1 MSDMNNY
8 RNDFLNGIKAA
19 QGLPQGPNQ
28 PPRVEQGGPG
38 MINCT
43 NDNRPGIY
51 SNLQGNM
58 VFSPNSVHAIKPG
71 MEAIPQT
78 QPPMYNHPMPQQQMP
93 FPQRPMGMG
102 MPPMGQQPQM
112 QRPMYQQMPPQQ
124 RPMGMP
130 GMPPM
135 MQNHQMPP
143 MGRPMP
149 YPQVPMQQPPMGRMP
164 MPQGPQV
171 MNNGMPFGFNPNPTN
186 VSIIPNNVPFRYQVP
201 PDEAVPI
208 LPADLVNMK
217 TLETGKID
225 FANPDS
231 VQKVADPFG
240 YQSMNQNPNIGRRP
254 NGVTNPAAYRP
265 NSAPNI
271 NNIPVYGG
279 KYRPFNSVP
288 MGYGLSD
295 SDLSFMAPTQ
305 EEIDRGLVPEVVI
318 DPKEIKKLEEEERK
332 SMEEAKKNPPKTLEQ
347 IYKEYMSHDNG
358 KLVRVP
364 HGQLDEDELEYRK
377 NMMKEKF
384 NERLPVNPDPTANM
398 TIAKKEEY
406 LLKEHSMEGLDTSK
420 WKKLPNESIVDKDK
434 VFNLDFKNKCL
445 EYAEKLTRFNFPLQ
459 QIFLDMIHLD
469 ERWLPKDTLEL
480 KYWFEYA
487 DEQIG
492 HNEYWHKNGIIPVD
506 GIRKSC
512 YDPDY
517 WSQEN
522 IAKHIP
528 SYLINF
534 KLLTTK
540 DGKPYI
546 CAGVDQNT
554 NNKLERSIAN
564 PPRPYTENDERGN
577 IIKYKYTRKKDLSSS
592 EFDELCENLKNVIY
606 YQMRMFKKT
615 KYKNDE
621 IDYNRKKQIIEFAY
635 PTDESVEED
644 NPCYNPYDPYQAREH
659 YRKLEEAKYEHQ
671 YKYFRQL
678 LSKKM
683 TEDEFNDWWY
693 QLTGQRRNYKPRQLT
708 EEERFQQ
715 YLDHKRML
723 TARHMQFLDSLVPVD
738 TEVRRAN
745 YLNFCENSWQELTDG
760 VLDHGSLRDFCNNLS
775 HVKYK
780 MADMHIEE
788 DRRKAYNEAIR
799 RTLNLDQIP
808 RENLNPDHPAG
819 NVFGIDKNNNL
830 TSGDFINLSD
840 IDGYEEKKRRFMGC
854 YNLHHKGT
862 IPMRGIQ

>member
-58 VFSPNSVHAIKPG
+58 VFSPDSVHAIKPG

-78 QPPMYNHPMPQQQMP
+78 QPPMYNHPMPQQQMS
-93 FPQRPMGMG
+93 FQQRPMGMG
-102 MPPMGQQPQM
+102 MPPM
-112 QRPMYQQMPPQQ
+112 
-124 RPMGMP
+124 
-130 GMPPM
+130 
-135 MQNHQMPP
+135 MQNPQMPP
-143 MGRPMP
+143 MGQRPMP
-149 YPQVPMQQPPMGRMP
+149 YPQMPMQQPPMGRPMP

-171 MNNGMPFGFNPNPTN
+171 MNNGMPFGFNPNPPS

-240 YQSMNQNPNIGRRP
+240 YQAMNQNPNIGRRP
-254 NGVTNPAAYRP
+254 NGVTNPSAYRP
-265 NSAPNI
+265 NSTPNI

-288 MGYGLSD
+288 MGYGSTS
-295 SDLSFMAPTQ
+295 SDLDFMAPTQ
-305 EEIDRGLVPEVVI
+305 EEIDRGLVPEVVT
-318 DPKEIKKLEEEERK
+318 DPEEIKKMEEEER
-332 SMEEAKKNPPKTLEQ
+332 EAMKKPPRTLEQ

-364 HGQLDEDELEYRK
+364 KGQLDEDELKYRE
-377 NMMKEKF
+377 NMMKKKF
-384 NERLPVNPDPTANM
+384 EERPPVDPTETM
-398 TIAKKEEY
+398 TIAEKEEY
-406 LLKEHSMEGLDTSK
+406 LLSRHSKEGLDLSK
-420 WKKLPNESIVDKDK
+420 WKPLPNEEIVDKDK
-434 VFNLDFKNKCL
+434 VFNLDFKKKCL
-445 EYAEKLTRFNFPLQ
+445 EYAEKVTSFDFPLQ

-469 ERWLPKDTLEL
+469 PRWLPRTTLEL
-480 KYWFEYA
+480 EYWFMYA
-487 DEQIG
+487 DFRISE
-492 HNEYWHKNGIIPVD
+492 NRLMHKGFSVPFDKAKNLF
-506 GIRKSC
+506 
-512 YDPDY
+512 YDPDS

-522 IAKHIP
+522 IAKHVKFMRFDFSI
-528 SYLINF
+528 SE
-534 KLLTTK
+534 
-540 DGKPYI
+540 DGKLVIDDMNLAKAMSY
-546 CAGVDQNT
+546 VSS
-554 NNKLERSIAN
+554 NNIPKA
-564 PPRPYTENDERGN
+564 YTETDEKGN
-577 IIKYKYTRKKDLSSS
+577 IIEYKFTRKNMSLVT
-592 EFDELCENLKNVIY
+592 DEEYEKFKIVTFLKMQGFMNVKREPDEN
-606 YQMRMFKKT
+606 
-615 KYKNDE
+615 
-621 IDYNRKKQIIEFAY
+621 DYNRKEQAKLVY

-644 NPCYNPYDPYQAREH
+644 NPYYNPYDPYQARMH
-659 YRKLEEAKYEHQ
+659 YAKLERAKDEYQ

-678 LSKKM
+678 MAKKM

-693 QLTGQRRNYKPRQLT
+693 QRTGQRRNYKPRQLT

>member
-93 FPQRPMGMG
+93 FPQRPMGMPPMMQHPQ

-130 GMPPM
+130 PM
-135 MQNHQMPP
+135 MQHPQMPP
-143 MGRPMP
+143 MGRP
-149 YPQVPMQQPPMGRMP
+149 MP

-254 NGVTNPAAYRP
+254 NGVTNPSAYRP

-288 MGYGLSD
+288 MGYGSTS
-295 SDLSFMAPTQ
+295 SDLDFMAPTQ
-305 EEIDRGLVPEVVI
+305 EEIDRGLVPEVVT
-318 DPKEIKKLEEEERK
+318 DPEEIKKMEEEER
-332 SMEEAKKNPPKTLEQ
+332 EAMKKPPRTLEQ

-364 HGQLDEDELEYRK
+364 KGQLDEDELKYRE
-377 NMMKEKF
+377 NMMKKKF
-384 NERLPVNPDPTANM
+384 EERPPVDPTETM
-398 TIAKKEEY
+398 TIAEKEEY
-406 LLKEHSMEGLDTSK
+406 LLSRHSKEGLDLSK
-420 WKKLPNESIVDKDK
+420 WKPLPNEEIVDKDK
-434 VFNLDFKNKCL
+434 VFNLDFKKKCL
-445 EYAEKLTRFNFPLQ
+445 EYAEKVTSFDFPLQ

-469 ERWLPKDTLEL
+469 PRWLPRTTLEL
-480 KYWFEYA
+480 EYWFKYA
-487 DEQIG
+487 DFRISE
-492 HNEYWHKNGIIPVD
+492 NRLMHKGFSVPFDKAKN
-506 GIRKSC
+506 SF
-512 YDPDY
+512 YDPDS

-522 IAKHIP
+522 IAKHVKFMRFDFSI
-528 SYLINF
+528 SE
-534 KLLTTK
+534 
-540 DGKPYI
+540 DGKLVIDDMNLAKAMSY
-546 CAGVDQNT
+546 VSS
-554 NNKLERSIAN
+554 NNIPKA
-564 PPRPYTENDERGN
+564 YTETDEKGN
-577 IIKYKYTRKKDLSSS
+577 IIEYKK
-592 EFDELCENLKNVIY
+592 
-606 YQMRMFKKT
+606 
-615 KYKNDE
+615 
-621 IDYNRKKQIIEFAY
+621 IIH
-635 PTDESVEED
+635 
-644 NPCYNPYDPYQAREH
+644 N
-659 YRKLEEAKYEHQ
+659 
-671 YKYFRQL
+671 
-678 LSKKM
+678 
-683 TEDEFNDWWY
+683 
-693 QLTGQRRNYKPRQLT
+693 
-708 EEERFQQ
+708 
-715 YLDHKRML
+715 
-723 TARHMQFLDSLVPVD
+723 
-738 TEVRRAN
+738 
-745 YLNFCENSWQELTDG
+745 
-760 VLDHGSLRDFCNNLS
+760 
-775 HVKYK
+775 
-780 MADMHIEE
+780 
-788 DRRKAYNEAIR
+788 
-799 RTLNLDQIP
+799 
-808 RENLNPDHPAG
+808 
-819 NVFGIDKNNNL
+819 
-830 TSGDFINLSD
+830 
-840 IDGYEEKKRRFMGC
+840 
-854 YNLHHKGT
+854 
-862 IPMRGIQ
+862 

>member
-124 RPMGMP
+124 RPMGMN
-130 GMPPM
+130 MPPM

-143 MGRPMP
+143 MGQRPMP
-149 YPQVPMQQPPMGRMP
+149 YPQMQMQQPPMGRPMP

-171 MNNGMPFGFNPNPTN
+171 MNNGMPFGFNPNPPN

-254 NGVTNPAAYRP
+254 NGVTNPSAYRP

-288 MGYGLSD
+288 MGYGSTS
-295 SDLSFMAPTQ
+295 SDLDFMAPTQ
-305 EEIDRGLVPEVVI
+305 EEIDRGLVPEVVT
-318 DPKEIKKLEEEERK
+318 DPEEIKKMEEEER
-332 SMEEAKKNPPKTLEQ
+332 EAMKKPPRTLEQ

-364 HGQLDEDELEYRK
+364 HGQLDEDELKYRE
-377 NMMKEKF
+377 NMMKKKF
-384 NERLPVNPDPTANM
+384 EERPPVDPTETM
-398 TIAKKEEY
+398 TIAEKEEY
-406 LLKEHSMEGLDTSK
+406 LLSRHSKEGLDLSK
-420 WKKLPNESIVDKDK
+420 WKPLPNEEIVDKDK
-434 VFNLDFKNKCL
+434 VFNLDFKKKCL
-445 EYAEKLTRFNFPLQ
+445 EYAEKVTSFDFPLQ

-469 ERWLPKDTLEL
+469 PRWLPKTTLEL
-480 KYWFEYA
+480 EYWFKYA
-487 DEQIG
+487 DYRI
-492 HNEYWHKNGIIPVD
+492 NKNRLMHKGFYVPFDEN
-506 GIRKSC
+506 KNLS
-512 YDPDY
+512 YDPDS

-522 IAKHIP
+522 IAKHVKFMRFDFSI
-528 SYLINF
+528 
-534 KLLTTK
+534 TE
-540 DGKPYI
+540 DGKLDIDDKNWDKAKTY
-546 CAGVDQNT
+546 VSSNNT
-554 NNKLERSIAN
+554 
-564 PPRPYTENDERGN
+564 PRAYTETDEKGN
-577 IIKYKYTRKKDLSSS
+577 IIEYKYTRKDPSLAT
-592 EFDELCENLKNVIY
+592 DEEYEKFKIVTFLKMQGFMKVKHEPDEN
-606 YQMRMFKKT
+606 
-615 KYKNDE
+615 
-621 IDYNRKKQIIEFAY
+621 DYNRKEQAKLVY

-644 NPCYNPYDPYQAREH
+644 NPYYNPYDPYQARMH
-659 YRKLEEAKYEHQ
+659 YAKLERAKDEYQ

-678 LSKKM
+678 MAKKM

-693 QLTGQRRNYKPRQLT
+693 QRTGQRRNYKPRQLT

>member
-28 PPRVEQGGPG
+28 PPRVEQGSPG

-58 VFSPNSVHAIKPG
+58 VFSPESVHAIKPG

-78 QPPMYNHPMPQQQMP
+78 QHPMYNHPMQSQMP
-93 FPQRPMGMG
+93 PQPQMRPQMQQPMYQQPIQPQMQFQQRPMGMG
-102 MPPMGQQPQM
+102 MPPMMQQP
-112 QRPMYQQMPPQQ
+112 
-124 RPMGMP
+124 
-130 GMPPM
+130 
-135 MQNHQMPP
+135 QMPP
-143 MGRPMP
+143 MGQRPMP
-149 YPQVPMQQPPMGRMP
+149 FPQIPIQQPPMGMGMP
-164 MPQGPQV
+164 MSQMGGPQV
-171 MNNGMPFGFNPNPTN
+171 MNNGMPFGFNPTPIG
-186 VSIIPNNVPFRYQVP
+186 IIPNRTNMLFNCP

-208 LPADLVNMK
+208 LPADIVNMK
-217 TLETGKID
+217 SLETGKID
-225 FANPDS
+225 FSNPDS
-231 VQKVADPFG
+231 VQKAADPYG
-240 YQSMNQNPNIGRRP
+240 YQAMNQNPNIGRRP
-254 NGVTNPAAYRP
+254 NGVNGGTWYGSNPV
-265 NSAPNI
+265 PNI
-271 NNIPVYGG
+271 NNIPTYGG

-288 MGYGLSD
+288 MGYGLSAD
-295 SDLSFMAPTQ
+295 DLSFMKPRQ

-318 DPKEIKKLEEEERK
+318 KPEEIKKLEEEERK
-332 SMEEAKKNPPKTLEQ
+332 AMEEAKKKPPRTLEQ

-384 NERLPVNPDPTANM
+384 NERPPVDPADTK
-398 TIAKKEEY
+398 TIAEKEEE
-406 LLKEHSMEGLDTSK
+406 LLKEHSMEGLDKSK
-420 WKKLPNESIVDKDK
+420 WEKLPNEPIVDKDK
-434 VFNLDFKNKCL
+434 VFDLDFKNKCL
-445 EYAEKLTRFNFPLQ
+445 EYAEKVTKFNFPLQ

-487 DEQIG
+487 DEQIEINESM
-492 HNEYWHKNGIIPVD
+492 HNEGWAPLD
-506 GIRKSC
+506 KSKDSY

-522 IAKHIP
+522 ITNHVRFMKFDLSI
-528 SYLINF
+528 
-534 KLLTTK
+534 TK
-540 DGKPYI
+540 DGKLDIGDELNY
-546 CAGVDQNT
+546 
-554 NNKLERSIAN
+554 NKAESYALR
-564 PPRPYTENDERGN
+564 PPKPYTKNDEKGN
-577 IIKYKYTRKKDLSSS
+577 IIKYKYTRKDPSLVT
-592 EFDELCENLKNVIY
+592 DEEYEK
-606 YQMRMFKKT
+606 FKVVT
-615 KYKNDE
+615 KIDMLRFMKRKRKEDE
-621 IDYNRKKQIIEFAY
+621 IDYNRKKQIINFEVPY

-644 NPCYNPYDPYQAREH
+644 NPYYKYYNPYDPYQAREH
-659 YRKLEEAKYEHQ
+659 YRKLELAKDEHQ
-671 YKYFRQL
+671 YKYFRWL
-678 LSKKM
+678 MSKKM
-683 TEDEFNDWWY
+683 TETEFNDWWY
-693 QLTGQRRNYKPRQLT
+693 QRTGQRRNYKPRQLT
-708 EEERFQQ
+708 EEEQFQQ
-715 YLDHKRML
+715 YLDNKRML
-723 TARHMQFLDSLVPVD
+723 TARHMQYLDSLVPVN

-745 YLNFCENSWQELTDG
+745 FLNFCENTWQGITDG